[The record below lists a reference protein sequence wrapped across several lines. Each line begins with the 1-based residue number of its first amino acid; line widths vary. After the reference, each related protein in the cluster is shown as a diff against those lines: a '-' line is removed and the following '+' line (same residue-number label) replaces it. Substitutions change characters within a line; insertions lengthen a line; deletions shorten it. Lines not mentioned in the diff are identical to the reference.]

1 MSISSCPRCAQQV
14 TLPMGISTSA
24 RVRCPLCRAEYALAD
39 ALVNMPPIL
48 EVIGDHAEDLSADW
62 FDEPADA
69 RREPRDE
76 ASRPPDRAGCI

>member
-48 EVIGDHAEDLSADW
+48 EVIGDHSEEPSADR
-62 FDEPADA
+62 FDMPSEPAEA
-69 RREPRDE
+69 RREPID
-76 ASRPPDRAGCI
+76 